1 MMMYT
6 VIILWFAPMKE
17 SKASWYGP
25 GFNGRV
31 TANGEIYNSEKLTC
45 ASPHLPFNTLVQVT
59 NMRNNKS
66 VIVRVNDRG
75 PFEMNSAGKVLRPL
89 IPHPRRAFDLSRK
102 AFTSIADIDRGVIKI
117 KYKIIKN

>member
-1 MMMYT
+1 MMYT
-6 VIILWFAPMKE
+6 LIVLMFAPMKE

-45 ASPHLPFNTLVQVT
+45 ASPNLPFNTLVQVT

-75 PFEMNSAGKVLRPL
+75 PFEMDDTGRVLRPL
-89 IPHPRRAFDLSRK
+89 IPHPRRDLDLSKK
-102 AFTSIADIDRGVIKI
+102 AFTSIANIDRGVIKI